1 MNNGLDYTSSFNK
14 YNYYFSNEK
23 NKKYKKFIKLNDNNI
38 IDQNDLNLNEE
49 FNSLII
55 LWNDLGVT
63 NEFQNKFKNSLLP
76 LSNEEKF
83 SYIQKEKIELSKFR
97 NALLNFTK
105 NVSQREKNIDLLKKY
120 DEIIDIN
127 LSKLNDIQKI
137 IENLRISSVNC
148 VNSIIKL
155 RSFSYYNSFNG
166 KFNFNNMNKAY
177 IYNDQYLIKMKNDLN
192 FLNNSNLQKYID
204 FSFEEIDPF
213 LVCCSIKNN
222 NINQNKIVIPI
233 NENLMN
239 QINESKYYLN
249 QDLVNYNNL
258 KNNNNNNNT
267 KFNSNFN
274 ENNLNNEFS
283 KSMKY
288 QDKNFNKLNQDLFNN
303 EQTQFN
309 NNLYIHKNKEKKS
322 ILEINYA
329 LKMSRKE
336 LIKVFNDIKDNKSNL
351 NKYNN
356 KKSKYKT
363 NKNES

>member
-1 MNNGLDYTSSFNK
+1 MKNDLNNSSKTNK
-14 YNYYFSNEK
+14 YKTFFSSMKDET
-23 NKKYKKFIKLNDNNI
+23 IKLNDNNI
-38 IDQNDLNLNEE
+38 LDQNDFNLNEE

-55 LWNDLGVT
+55 LWDDLGVT
-63 NEFQNKFKNSLLP
+63 KEFQKQFKNSLLP
-76 LSNEEKF
+76 LLNEEKLN
-83 SYIQKEKIELSKFR
+83 YIQKEKIELTKFR

-105 NVSQREKNIDLLKKY
+105 NVSQRENNIFLLKKY
-120 DEIIDIN
+120 SEIININ
-127 LSKLNDIQKI
+127 NTKLNDIPKI
-137 IENLRISSVNC
+137 IENLRIYSVNC

-155 RSFSYYNSFNG
+155 RSFSYYNTFNG

-356 KKSKYKT
+356 KKSKNKT

>member
-14 YNYYFSNEK
+14 YNNYFSNEK
-23 NKKYKKFIKLNDNNI
+23 NKKNKKFIKLNDNNI
-38 IDQNDLNLNEE
+38 IEQNDLNLNEE

-83 SYIQKEKIELSKFR
+83 SYIQKEKKELSKFR

-105 NVSQREKNIDLLKKY
+105 NVSQREKNIDLLKKD

-177 IYNDQYLIKMKNDLN
+177 IYNDQYLIEMKNDLN

-356 KKSKYKT
+356 KKSKNKT